1 MPSAVTR
8 ANKLRCSFAANWSG
22 VACYRKGNARPCQQ
36 KWGRNMLAANTTF
49 PQVDQETQALA
60 LVCQILLEAAARR
73 RARLAKAGQLAAGD
87 ARPVAMTATA
97 GAEGEQP

>member
-1 MPSAVTR
+1 
-8 ANKLRCSFAANWSG
+8 
-22 VACYRKGNARPCQQ
+22 
-36 KWGRNMLAANTTF
+36 MLAADTLT
-49 PQVDQETQALA
+49 QLDEEEQALA

-87 ARPVAMTATA
+87 ARPAVMTATA